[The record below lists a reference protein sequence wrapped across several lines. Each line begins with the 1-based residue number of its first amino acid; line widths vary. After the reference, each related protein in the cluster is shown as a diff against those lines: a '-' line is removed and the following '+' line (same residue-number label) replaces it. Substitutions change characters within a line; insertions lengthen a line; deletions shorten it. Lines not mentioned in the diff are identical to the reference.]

1 MLRKKILRHCPRWIA
16 YIFLGIYSAAI
27 LSSQQ
32 SPNLAVAKALDKQI
46 SQLGSLPPHT
56 RTQAIRHLSP
66 QILQQSVTNAVALAS
81 NLAID
86 GTGDSEPEALQM
98 ITTTLIESLRRLPPD
113 DLSTGTDAFEWLA
126 KLVLYA
132 HTSASI
138 SDVRYK
144 AAVAKLKTDDLLRS
158 RADFTLTD
166 IQGKYW
172 NLKSLRGRVVLLNFW
187 ATWCPP
193 CRAELPDLNA
203 INDRF
208 KDRGLV
214 ILSIS
219 EEDES
224 TLKHFLSQNKITY
237 PVLLDRTGGTKKQF
251 LVPGFPQ
258 TYVYDRAGNLV
269 AESIYQ
275 AGSEGFTTMLKQAGL
290 D

>member
-1 MLRKKILRHCPRWIA
+1 M
-16 YIFLGIYSAAI
+16 
-27 LSSQQ
+27 
-32 SPNLAVAKALDKQI
+32 
-46 SQLGSLPPHT
+46 
-56 RTQAIRHLSP
+56 
-66 QILQQSVTNAVALAS
+66 ALAS

-86 GTGDSEPEALQM
+86 GTGDSEPEALQV
-98 ITTTLIESLRRLPPD
+98 ITTTLVESLRRVPPN
-113 DLSTGTDAFEWLA
+113 DLSTGTNAFEWLA

-132 HTSASI
+132 HTSASM
-138 SDVRYK
+138 SDVRYE
-144 AAVAKLKTDDLLRS
+144 AAVVKLKTDDRLRS

-166 IQGKYW
+166 MQGQRW

-203 INDRF
+203 INNRF

-258 TYVYDRAGNLV
+258 TYVYDRDGNLV
-269 AESIYQ
+269 AQSMYQ
-275 AGSEGFTTMLKQAGL
+275 AGLEGFTKMLKQARL

>member
-1 MLRKKILRHCPRWIA
+1 MHSPRWIT
-16 YIFLGIYSAAI
+16 YVFLGIYSAAV
-27 LSSQQ
+27 LSGQQ
-32 SPNLAVAKALDKQI
+32 SSNLAIAKALDKQI
-46 SQLGSLPPHT
+46 SQLGSVPPHT

-66 QILQQSVTNAVALAS
+66 QILQQSVKNAVALAN

-86 GTGDSEPEALQM
+86 GSGDSEPEALQV
-98 ITTTLIESLRRLPPD
+98 ITTTLIESLRRLPSN
-113 DLSTGTDAFEWLA
+113 DLGTGTGAFEWVA
-126 KLVLYA
+126 KLILYA
-132 HTSASI
+132 HTSGHMSH
-138 SDVRYK
+138 VRYQ
-144 AAVAKLKTDDLLRS
+144 AAVAKLRADDLVRS
-158 RADFTLTD
+158 RADFRLTD
-166 IQGKYW
+166 LQGQRW

-224 TLKHFLSQNKITY
+224 TLKHFLSQDKITY

-251 LVPGFPQ
+251 LVPVFLKP
-258 TYVYDRAGNLV
+258 T
-269 AESIYQ
+269 
-275 AGSEGFTTMLKQAGL
+275 FTTAIAI
-290 D
+290 